1 MATCRAT
8 SRLTGGPPPSK
19 VWSMIVLRRAAVP
32 LLLALPLIWP
42 SSAPADP
49 VEDLRRCTTITA
61 DAERL
66 RCFDAAAHSLPD
78 ADPAAAGSAGSWTV
92 APAPAGS
99 GSGTG
104 PTASQGPAGP
114 DNITLRIG
122 CADGRASLSA
132 SRDPV
137 IARSASTLVT
147 LHVNDRLVL
156 SDLWTSSNNYQS
168 AAMSG
173 DVAAF
178 LRSLPATGKLSL
190 QFEGSRGF
198 RFEGVF
204 ELDGIGTVRRRI
216 VEACR

>member
-1 MATCRAT
+1 MNAFH
-8 SRLTGGPPPSK
+8 
-19 VWSMIVLRRAAVP
+19 RAALRSLLVLP
-32 LLLALPLIWP
+32 LLWP
-42 SSAPADP
+42 SPGRTDP
-49 VEDLRRCTTITA
+49 VDEIRRCTGLTV

-66 RCFDAAAHSLPD
+66 RCFDAAARALPKPE
-78 ADPAAAGSAGSWTV
+78 AMPAGDTGAWTI
-92 APAPAGS
+92 APAQAGS
-99 GSGTG
+99 GSTAG
-104 PTASQGPAGP
+104 PVASQGPAGP
-114 DNITLRIG
+114 DNITLRIS

-132 SRDPV
+132 LRDPV

-156 SDLWTSSNNYQS
+156 SDLWTSATNYQS
-168 AAMSG
+168 AAMPG

-204 ELDGIGTVRRRI
+204 DLAGIETVRGRI
-216 VEACR
+216 VETCR